1 MGSRRSGG
9 ATGRGR
15 KVCMDS
21 RSVGATGRGR
31 RSAWAAEG
39 RVVPL
44 DEGGRPQVLRI
55 LVLKPLKLRS
65 RENER
70 DFL

>member
-15 KVCMDS
+15 
-21 RSVGATGRGR
+21 
-31 RSAWAAEG
+31 SAWAVKG

-44 DEGGRPQVLRI
+44 DEGGRPQVLTI
-55 LVLKPLKLRS
+55 LVLKPLTLYTPS
-65 RENER
+65 
-70 DFL
+70 

>member
-15 KVCMDS
+15 
-21 RSVGATGRGR
+21 
-31 RSAWAAEG
+31 RSAWALEVRMMQLDEGGGSAWIVEG

-44 DEGGRPQVLRI
+44 DEGESLHGQ
-55 LVLKPLKLRS
+55 
-65 RENER
+65 
-70 DFL
+70 